1 MLSFFSL
8 QFQIYSITIRMHH
21 FPSLF
26 SIFLCSSISFQIPSE
41 CTMYHPCYQ
50 IFLCF
55 KLFKCCQNAPFTV
68 FVFKVFSAVPNTVR
82 MHPLSSF
89 FFKFSRRLPSPL
101 SSLVLIEICIIFLIA
116 VSNSVKSRALVTLF
130 SKISLQFKIISK
142 SIRMHT
148 LPCFQMF
155 QEASPYAPSCFSR
168 NMNYSIRM

>member
-1 MLSFFSL
+1 
-8 QFQIYSITIRMHH
+8 MHH

-130 SKISLQFKIISK
+130 SKILCSSK
-142 SIRMHT
+142 SFQRVSECTLYLVFKCSRRLPLT
-148 LPCFQMF
+148 LPLVLV
-155 QEASPYAPSCFSR
+155 E
-168 NMNYSIRM
+168 I